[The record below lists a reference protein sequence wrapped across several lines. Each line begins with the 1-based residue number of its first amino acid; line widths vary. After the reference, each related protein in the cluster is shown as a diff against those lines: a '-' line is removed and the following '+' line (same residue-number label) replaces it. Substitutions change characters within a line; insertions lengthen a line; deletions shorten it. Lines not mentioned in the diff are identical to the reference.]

1 MKQTKIEVTKAF
13 LIPQELMALIGI
25 TFYVGTASGICKE
38 IQILESGQI
47 MIISAIGYSFKRE
60 DCDFVTV
67 TITK

>member
-1 MKQTKIEVTKAF
+1 MKQTKIEVTNTL
-13 LIPQELMALIGI
+13 LIPKELTNLIGGI
-25 TFYVGTASGICKE
+25 FYADTFRGICKE

-47 MIISAIGYSFKRE
+47 MIISSSDFSYKRE